1 MSRPAILE
9 DLTWGDD
16 AMDALEAQ
24 AATGKPFDAYQMQQR
39 QGLRDP
45 DQPNQWGPLFREGSR
60 RGIIQAVGY
69 HESQRPGRS
78 GGACR
83 VWVGNKKTKNG
94 LGSIRQDITQTATP
108 NR

>member
-1 MSRPAILE
+1 MSRPAVLE
-9 DLTWGDD
+9 DLDWADD

-24 AATGKPFDAYQMQQR
+24 AATGDPFDAYQMQQR
-39 QGLRDP
+39 QCLRDP
-45 DQPNQWGPLFREGSR
+45 DSPNQWGPLFREASR
-60 RGIIQAVGY
+60 RGIIRAVGY

-83 VWVGNKKTKNG
+83 VWVGKNNKNG

-108 NR
+108 NF